1 MTLLRHCDGPD
12 CDRVARNNAADV
24 WLEVRT
30 VATDTTEDYCSVRC
44 LIRKHANPNLTIGPS
59 L

>member
-12 CDRVARNNAADV
+12 CDRVARNNGD
-24 WLEVRT
+24 WLEVRSA
-30 VATDTTEDYCSVRC
+30 ATDTTEDYCSVRC
-44 LIRKHANPNLTIGPS
+44 LIRKHAHPNLTIGPS

>member
-12 CDRVARNNAADV
+12 CDRIARNNGD

-30 VATDTTEDYCSVRC
+30 AATDTTEDYCSARC
-44 LIRKHANPNLTIGPS
+44 LIRKHAQPNLTIGPS